1 MELFWV
7 LSNFFFLFLTF
18 RGTHDS
24 NTVHQSYFYLLPLRT
39 NNSQKKKQN
48 LSKNNQ
54 VGLSKKIKS
63 VNYCYHKTMLWVLGS
78 IREKSNKAI
87 EIFIK

>member
-48 LSKNNQ
+48 LSKKQ
-54 VGLSKKIKS
+54 SSRIKQ
-63 VNYCYHKTMLWVLGS
+63 KD
-78 IREKSNKAI
+78 
-87 EIFIK
+87 